1 MAAAVST
8 VAAPGT
14 APPSASLEAR
24 AEVAPDRI
32 ESAIAQRW
40 RRIAEAAKER
50 RGPPVTRAFLWNLIV
65 SGPFEVTGALA
76 DELVAELPT
85 RAIVIARP
93 EDGDGSLHTFVETN
107 LASSGGHAVGSDEII
122 IQIGGSEELA
132 RAALARVPSLVRS
145 VLVPDALAALVWIG
159 APPPRDHVTRVFLG
173 EVDRLI
179 LDSRRIPPEPDGE
192 LALGAILSLQQRYPK
207 LEIADLAWLGISPLR
222 GLLAALF
229 DPPHD
234 AAPLAALDEV
244 NVVSGVDGVQV
255 RALLM
260 LGWLGA
266 RLRWTEARQQAA
278 TQAGERI
285 FYATRA
291 DGKPVRMRLTTDL
304 RGARHGV
311 RVLELRAGDRRWSL
325 ERDAEKIEVH
335 APELPPRRQPARSHT
350 VGERLAQAL
359 GQKGR
364 DANYR
369 DALAFAA
376 ALAGAV
382 AT

>member
-1 MAAAVST
+1 MSGPDAGAT
-8 VAAPGT
+8 T
-14 APPSASLEAR
+14 AFSAEAGELELRVEVPPDKIEAS
-24 AEVAPDRI
+24 
-32 ESAIAQRW
+32 IAQRW
-40 RRIAEAAKER
+40 RRIAEAAKDR
-50 RGPPVTRAFLWNLIV
+50 RGPPLTRAFLWNLIV
-65 SGPFEVTGALA
+65 SGPYEVTNALV
-76 DELVAELPT
+76 DELAAELPT

-93 EDGDGSLHTFVETN
+93 EDGDGSLRAFVQTN
-107 LASSGGHAVGSDEII
+107 LAGSGGHAVGSDQITIE
-122 IQIGGSEELA
+122 IGGGEDLA

-145 VLVPDALAALVWIG
+145 VLVPDALTALVWIG
-159 APPPRDHVTRVFLG
+159 APAARDHVTRAFLG

-179 LDSRRIPPEPDGE
+179 LDSRRIPPQPDGE
-192 LALGAILSLQQRYPK
+192 LALGAILSLQQRLPK

-234 AAPLAALDEV
+234 PAPLAVLDEV
-244 NVVSGVDGVQV
+244 NVVSGVEGVQV

-266 RLRWTEARQQAA
+266 RLGWTAPRQQAA
-278 TQAGERI
+278 TQTGERI
-285 FYATRA
+285 FYATRP
-291 DGKPVRMRLTTDL
+291 DGRPVRMRLTTDL

-311 RVLELRAGDRRWSL
+311 RQLDLRSGECTWTL
-325 ERDAEKIEVH
+325 LRDHEKIEVH
-335 APELPPRRQPARSHT
+335 APGLPPRRQPARSHT
-350 VGERLAQAL
+350 VGERLAEAL

-369 DALAFAA
+369 DALAFGA

-382 AT
+382 AA